1 MTTAM
6 TTSTTM
12 TAGAGA
18 APQASAAPH
27 PTVCALCG
35 ASPPRLRFQLDGFDT
50 VECARCGLVWI
61 VLQMSEEELKRLYGA
76 EYFQERGS
84 YFFDNAV
91 ADPGKGEETEVI
103 RDFRR
108 GIDRIERFRKPGK
121 LLDVG
126 CGVGVFLGV
135 AKSRGWDVTGVDVSE
150 YASGYAREKLGLD
163 ARTGKLDEVGLAEKS
178 FDVITLWDVF
188 EHFPDP
194 VRQLREVR
202 RLLKDDGVIL
212 LDTPNERGLLR
223 ELSRWIYKLS
233 FGAIQY
239 PAKKLHH
246 VYHLFYY
253 SPATLAGMLQ
263 KAGFEVIDFE
273 KKVIPPLKA
282 RGSAL
287 EKALVGAFGSVERKL
302 GREFELLLIA
312 RKVAETE
319 ARDGAAAIAVERR
332 A

>member
-1 MTTAM
+1 M
-6 TTSTTM
+6 STES
-12 TAGAGA
+12 
-18 APQASAAPH
+18 SAAPH
-27 PTVCALCG
+27 PVICALCG
-35 ASPPRLRFQLDGFDT
+35 ADRPRLRYRLDGFDT
-50 VECARCGLVWI
+50 VECTSCGLVWI
-61 VLQMSEEELKRLYGA
+61 VLQMSEDELRRLYGA
-76 EYFQERGS
+76 EYFEERGS

-91 ADPGKGEETEVI
+91 AAPGSGDETEVI

-108 GIDRIERFRKPGK
+108 GLDRVERFRKGGR

-135 AKSRGWDVTGVDVSE
+135 AKSRGWDVTGVDVSDF
-150 YASGYAREKLGLD
+150 ASRYAREKLGFD
-163 ARTGKLDEVGLAEKS
+163 ARTGKLHEVGLPEKS

-194 VRQLREVR
+194 VRQLGEVR

-223 ELSRWIYKLS
+223 EISRWAYKLS
-233 FGAIQY
+233 GGTVQY
-239 PAKKLHH
+239 PARKLHH

-253 SPATLAGMLQ
+253 SPDTLTRMLT
-263 KAGFEVIDFE
+263 KAGFEIVDFE

-282 RGSAL
+282 RGSSF
-287 EKALVGAFGSVERKL
+287 EKALVGAFGSVERWL

-312 RKVAETE
+312 RKAPSGGE
-319 ARDGAAAIAVERR
+319 AKGAAS
-332 A
+332 

>member
-1 MTTAM
+1 M
-6 TTSTTM
+6 STT
-12 TAGAGA
+12 
-18 APQASAAPH
+18 ASAAPH
-27 PTVCALCG
+27 PTQCALCG
-35 ASPPRLRFQLDGFDT
+35 SSPPRLRFRLDGFDT
-50 VECARCGLVWI
+50 VECPRCGLVWI
-61 VLQMSEEELKRLYGA
+61 VLQMSADELTKLYGA

-103 RDFRR
+103 RDFGR
-108 GIDRIERFRKPGK
+108 GIDRIERFRKAGR

-150 YASGYAREKLGLD
+150 YASGYARDRLGLD
-163 ARTGKLDEVGLAEKS
+163 ARTGHLDEVGLPEKS

-194 VRQLREVR
+194 VRQLGEVR
-202 RLLKDDGVIL
+202 RLLKDDGIIL

-223 ELSRWIYKLS
+223 ELSRWIYKAS
-233 FGAIQY
+233 GGTVQY

-253 SPATLAGMLQ
+253 SPETLKRMLE
-263 KAGFEVIDFE
+263 KAGFEIVDFE

-287 EKALVGAFGSVERKL
+287 EKAMVGAFGRVERAL

-312 RKVAETE
+312 RKAGEKPVQNASRAE
-319 ARDGAAAIAVERR
+319 ARS
-332 A
+332 